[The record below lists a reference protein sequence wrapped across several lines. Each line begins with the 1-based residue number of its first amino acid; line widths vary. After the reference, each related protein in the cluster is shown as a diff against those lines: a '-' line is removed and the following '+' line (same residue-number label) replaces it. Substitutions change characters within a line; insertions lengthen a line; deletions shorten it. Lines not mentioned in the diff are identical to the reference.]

1 MVQAAQPQV
10 LRAVAAPP
18 DSQRSPSNHSGSPE
32 ERGPS
37 WEASDDRSGQ
47 ETPVNSTL
55 LWYTTRGAGVVSM
68 VLLLALRLRQGP
80 R

>member
-1 MVQAAQPQV
+1 
-10 LRAVAAPP
+10 
-18 DSQRSPSNHSGSPE
+18 
-32 ERGPS
+32 
-37 WEASDDRSGQ
+37 
-47 ETPVNSTL
+47 VNSTL